1 MTTEVDAVTRDGL
14 APAPTSET
22 PAETGR
28 GNHSLVRVLLYTG
41 LTNAV
46 LPLTSLATAPILAR
60 ELGAHGRG
68 EMAAVIAPMFVLI
81 ALASMSLPEAG
92 AYAVAKLRERPRRV
106 LRHAGQLTLA
116 YGVVAVVLVW
126 LVAPT
131 FLRNAPH
138 LVPLLRA
145 VVLLLPVAMWLLLV
159 RGVLVGMREHGVVAV
174 ERVVTPVLR
183 LTTFVTLLLTGSLT
197 VTTAVWAH
205 MLCSLA
211 GGVFLAVALLRRRV
225 VDSGVPPTVH
235 LTRHLGFYGLRGW
248 GAVVG
253 NLVVWRLDQV
263 VLVALVTPQQLG
275 YYVVAVSFAEI
286 SGMVVNS
293 LRNVLFTES
302 AHRDDRE
309 LIARAGRLMVVLVTC
324 AAAVGVLLAEPVM
337 MLLFGADFSPSVR
350 LAQILVLASIPFCV
364 DQVIAAGIYA
374 EGHPGKRSI
383 SQVTSAVVTIGLLIL
398 LTPSMDVMGAAV
410 ATTAAYCVA
419 CVISLVSYRRIT
431 GLPIRRML
439 VLERD
444 DVHWVREKLG
454 RVAAKVGRGR

>member
-1 MTTEVDAVTRDGL
+1 MSAEVEAVTR
-14 APAPTSET
+14 AESPTPPVDHPE
-22 PAETGR
+22 R
-28 GNHSLVRVLLYTG
+28 KQSLVRVLLYTG

-68 EMAAVIAPMFVLI
+68 EMAAVVAPMFVLI

-92 AYAVAKLRERPRRV
+92 AYAVAKLKEQPRRV
-106 LRHAGQLTLA
+106 LRNAGQLTLA
-116 YGVVAVVLVW
+116 YGVVAAVLVW
-126 LVAPT
+126 VVAPT

-159 RGVLVGMREHGVVAV
+159 RGVLVGMREHGIVAV
-174 ERVVTPVLR
+174 ERVLTPVLR
-183 LTTFVTLLLTGSLT
+183 LVTFVVLLLTGSLT
-197 VTTAVWAH
+197 VTSAVWAH

-225 VDSGVPPTVH
+225 VDSGEPPTLH
-235 LTRHLGFYGLRGW
+235 LTRHVASYGLRGW

-263 VLVALVTPQQLG
+263 VLVALVTPAQLG

-309 LIARAGRLMVVLVTC
+309 LIARAGRLMVVMVTG
-324 AAAVGVLLAEPVM
+324 AAVVGVLLAEPVM
-337 MLLFGADFSPSVR
+337 MLLFGDDFSPSVR
-350 LAQILVLASIPFCV
+350 LAQVLVLASIPFCI
-364 DQVIAAGIYA
+364 DQMIAAGIYA

-383 SQVTSAVVTIGLLIL
+383 SQITSAVVTVGLLVA
-398 LTPSMDVMGAAV
+398 LTPSMDAMGAAV
-410 ATTAAYCVA
+410 ATLTAYVVA
-419 CVISLVSYRRIT
+419 CAISLVTYRRIT

-444 DVHWVREKLG
+444 DVHWLRGKLGAVAAKLG
-454 RVAAKVGRGR
+454 RGRR

>member
-1 MTTEVDAVTRDGL
+1 MTEQQLR
-14 APAPTSET
+14 PAPDDAADGTA
-22 PAETGR
+22 PKR
-28 GNHSLVRVLLYTG
+28 PSLVRVLLYTG

-68 EMAAVIAPMFVLI
+68 EMASVVAPMFVLI

-92 AYAVAKLRERPRRV
+92 AYAVAKMREQPRRV
-106 LRHAGQLTLA
+106 LRTAGRLTLA
-116 YGVVAVVLVW
+116 YGVVAAVLVW

-145 VVLLLPVAMWLLLV
+145 VVILLPVSMWLLLV

-174 ERVVTPVLR
+174 ERVLTPVLR
-183 LTTFVTLLLTGSLT
+183 LVTFVALLLTGTLT

-205 MLCSLA
+205 MLCSAA
-211 GGVFLAVALLRRRV
+211 GGAFLAVALLRRRV
-225 VDSGVPPTVH
+225 ADTGVTPAAH
-235 LTRHLGFYGLRGW
+235 LGRHLASYGLRGW

-263 VLVALVTPQQLG
+263 VMVALVTPEQLG

-293 LRNVLFTES
+293 VRNVLFTES

-309 LIARAGRLMVVLVTC
+309 LIARAGRLMVVMVVA

-337 MLLFGADFSPSVR
+337 MLLFGADFGPSVR
-350 LAQILVLASIPFCV
+350 LAQVLVLASIPFCV

-383 SQVTSAVVTIGLLIL
+383 SQITSAAVTVGLLL
-398 LTPSMDVMGAAV
+398 LLAPRMGAMGAAV
-410 ATTAAYCVA
+410 ATLSAYCVA
-419 CVISLVSYRRIT
+419 CLISLATYRRIT
-431 GLPIRRML
+431 GLPVRRML
-439 VLERD
+439 VLERA
-444 DVHWVREKLG
+444 DVHWVREKAGRVTAKLG
-454 RVAAKVGRGR
+454 RS